1 MGATNNQQRAMIKFF
16 AVLRKHTSIARR
28 GSLLVGLVVLAAC
41 GESPAAPKQSS
52 QTSIDRVAAARVMP
66 SVTDARVRLAPSIE
80 NVAVQERVTHD
91 LNELENALTNGDG
104 DRARFHVGVLAS
116 VLKDYRA
123 QQGSTTKDGADVTA
137 ILLML
142 NEVSPVVNAGFVL

>member
-1 MGATNNQQRAMIKFF
+1 MAATNHQQRAMIKFL
-16 AVLRKHTSIARR
+16 AVLRQNLSIARR

-41 GESPAAPKQSS
+41 SDAPTAAPQHS
-52 QTSIDRVAAARVMP
+52 SIDRVAAARVMP

-80 NVAVQERVTHD
+80 NVAVQQRVAHD
-91 LNELENALTNGDG
+91 LQELENALTNGDG
-104 DRARFHVGVLAS
+104 DRARFHLGVIGS

-123 QQGSTTKDGADVTA
+123 QQSTTKDGADVTA

-142 NEVSPVVNAGFVL
+142 YEVSPVVDAGFVLS

>member
-1 MGATNNQQRAMIKFF
+1 MAATNHQQRAMIKFLE
-16 AVLRKHTSIARR
+16 VLRQNLSIARR

-41 GESPAAPKQSS
+41 GESPAAPKAS
-52 QTSIDRVAAARVMP
+52 SIDRVAAARVMP

-80 NVAVQERVTHD
+80 NAAVQERVAHD
-91 LNELENALTNGDG
+91 LSELENALTNGDG
-104 DRARFHVGVLAS
+104 DRARFHLGIIGN

-123 QQGSTTKDGADVTA
+123 QQSSTKDGADVTA

-142 NEVSPVVNAGFVL
+142 YEVSPVVDAGFVLS